1 METWKKD
8 VLIITLT
15 VIGTFAVVGIIT
27 SQIIKDHIAARDM
40 SAESDAVPEITEEMA
55 TPPDEDR

>member
-8 VLIITLT
+8 VLIIMLT

-27 SQIIKDHIAARDM
+27 SQIIKDHIAAR
-40 SAESDAVPEITEEMA
+40 ESLPATDVVPEITEELA
-55 TPPDEDR
+55 TPPGET